1 MNVPGATPSQ
11 LVLAL
16 GKDGKG
22 YLLNRNN
29 LGGIAAPVASANLPT
44 AVRGQSA
51 ATYRTSQGTY
61 FVFHTESNAVAA
73 YKVTP
78 TNPPTIVSAWTI
90 SQTGLGSAFVTSTD
104 GTNNVIVWVAG
115 GGGDGRLHG
124 YNGDT
129 GAVVYAGG
137 GANEM
142 MTGTR
147 KWNTGIVARGRIY
160 YPADNKIYAF
170 NLSTGTPTPTPTA
183 TATPTA
189 TPTATA
195 TATPTATATATPTA
209 TATATP
215 TATPT
220 PGQITLTA
228 RGYKV
233 HGRQTVDL
241 SWSGATSSNVDVYR
255 NGMRIV
261 TTLNDRFY
269 TDFPVAV
276 AMPPTPIKCAT
287 RAPNLFQSSNGEV
300 LTAADN
306 RGGITNRTVDSTVK
320 VSNGH
325 PETLLP
331 PSLMSVSQAVRTP
344 RAGSFP
350 VRLSTGV

>member
-1 MNVPGATPSQ
+1 MGGEAIIRLQAGPVWTGQPTDYWAPTNWFSLDGTDTDLGGCSATLVDVPGATPSQ

-51 ATYRTSQGTY
+51 ATYRTGQGTY
-61 FVFHTESNAVAA
+61 FAFHTESNAVAA

-78 TNPPTIVSAWTI
+78 TNPPTIVNAWTV

-170 NLSTGTPTPTPTA
+170 KLPAGTPTPTPTPTA

-195 TATPTATATATPTA
+195 TATPTAT
-209 TATATP
+209 
-215 TATPT
+215 PT
-220 PGQITLTA
+220 PGQIILTA

-241 SWSGATSSNVDVYR
+241 SWTGATSSNVDVYR
-255 NGMRIV
+255 NGGLIV
-261 TTLNDRFY
+261 TTLNDGFY
-269 TDFPVAV
+269 TDSPAGRSH
-276 AMPPTPIKCAT
+276 AT
-287 RAPNLFQSSNGEV
+287 YTYQVCNTGSRTCSNQ
-300 LTAADN
+300 A
-306 RGGITNRTVDSTVK
+306 TV
-320 VSNGH
+320 
-325 PETLLP
+325 
-331 PSLMSVSQAVRTP
+331 R
-344 RAGSFP
+344 F
-350 VRLSTGV
+350 